1 MVATRFTRSVNRGER
16 FRSTAIWSSVRNHG
30 HAFDPQTGLS
40 RGRSG
45 VDVWRAR
52 DPRGRIGLS
61 RIRTVHA
68 NGRNSR
74 PLAADDGARFR
85 CDPRL
90 RDRAVAIGPGACSIQ
105 TTARARRHDLGVVAE
120 ARVRS
125 RDRPHRER
133 GQDAGPW
140 KRIGRRQGVR
150 RGPGVVGT
158 EAGDSAQGP
167 AIRRATGRAADVT
180 YSAARNRGPF
190 RPCPH
195 ISKARFRPRNGP
207 LEAPPRTAA
216 YGPRRRLRSDY
227 SR

>member
-30 HAFDPQTGLS
+30 HAIDPQTGLS

>member
-195 ISKARFRPRNGP
+195 ISKARFGPRSGP

>member
-1 MVATRFTRSVNRGER
+1 MVATRITRSVNRGER